1 MRKAIARTT
10 CHEKSRW
17 PSWREKLMGPGLSAL
32 LIELI
37 VKHRKA
43 LCWSL
48 NQGPK
53 DGKSSY
59 LMGE

>member
-1 MRKAIARTT
+1 
-10 CHEKSRW
+10 
-17 PSWREKLMGPGLSAL
+17 MGPGLSAL

>member
-1 MRKAIARTT
+1 
-10 CHEKSRW
+10 
-17 PSWREKLMGPGLSAL
+17 MGLGMAGLSAL

-48 NQGPK
+48 NQGSK